1 MKKWFSYV
9 GLAVSLVACTLNDP
23 APADQVC
30 LVTEIARFKQ
40 KNNGL
45 QEISRQSFTYNR
57 GQLTFYKDQT
67 PDQSIAFYFRYIGGK
82 VATAYTAD
90 NSNVLSLEYD
100 KYERVEKASYTI
112 NNKEQTVFS
121 LFYAS
126 ENRSVRLIRV
136 VETRVMLPTNSFIAS
151 RTFQFSYQDIAGNT
165 QDIVSQTVQNGYKD
179 GSRTEEEFTF
189 EQSPQNHSPYY
200 DSNQAI
206 VLTLLA
212 LTNHT
217 ESNVA
222 QYLQRY
228 DSKSVTHETVSANG
242 TTSRR
247 ELSQFTTDFDTNFNP
262 IRSTQHTRITI
273 PGDSFPV
280 DEYYQQTLEYNCLE

>member
-1 MKKWFSYV
+1 MKKWFSFG
-9 GLAVSLVACTLNDP
+9 GLAVLLVACTLNDP
-23 APADQVC
+23 TPSDQVC
-30 LVTEIARFKQ
+30 LVTEMTRFQQ
-40 KNNGL
+40 KSTGL
-45 QEISRQSFTYNR
+45 QEISRQSFAYER
-57 GQLTFYKDQT
+57 GQLTYYQDQT
-67 PDQSIAFYFRYIGGK
+67 PDQSTAFYFRYIGGK

-90 NSNVLSLEYD
+90 NSTVLSLEYD
-100 KYERVEKASYTI
+100 KYERIEKASFLI
-112 NNKEQTVFS
+112 NDKEQTVFS

-151 RTFQFSYQDIAGNT
+151 RTFQFSYQEIAGNT

-189 EQSPQNHSPYY
+189 EQDAQNHSPYY
-200 DSNQAI
+200 DTNQAI

-212 LTNHT
+212 LTNHS
-217 ESNVA
+217 ESNAA

-228 DSKSVTHETVSANG
+228 DSKSVTHEIVSTNG

-247 ELSQFTTDFDTNFNP
+247 ELTQFTTDFDSNFNP
-262 IRSTQHTRITI
+262 VRSTQHTRITI
-273 PGDSFPV
+273 PGDSFPK
-280 DEYYQQTLEYNCLE
+280 DEYYQQTLKYNCIE